1 MKTMNTLQNAEPTAV
16 SRRSFMLGTGG
27 LALGLSFG
35 LTQSELALAQTP
47 AAGGFGPNS
56 WINIGL
62 DGMVTLMSPASEMGQ
77 GTMTAMPLLL
87 AEEMDLD
94 WSQVRVVQSPSD
106 PKRFGNPRFG
116 GGMTTGA
123 SRTVQG
129 YYEPLRLAGAQARL
143 VMVNAAAQ
151 AMGVPA
157 SELRTESSRVIHS
170 SGRAMTYADIAK
182 VAKVPAELPKV
193 DKSMLKP
200 MAQFRLI
207 GKDIPRV
214 DVPAKSSGQALYG
227 IDQRLPGMLW
237 ASVLRAPVQGEVPA
251 SVDDSAARAVAGVK
265 NVVRLPYGV
274 AVVADSFYT
283 AKTAR
288 DQLKVV
294 WTQKAKAR
302 AQNTDTMRAEYI
314 KRAQNLDDKGVAF
327 IAHGDAAKQLAG
339 ATRTFS
345 ATYTSEMV
353 SHICLE
359 PMNCTARVDGDKIE
373 VWAPAQSASFVTG
386 TVAGAGGFKPENIKV
401 NITLLGG
408 GFGRRVEADY
418 AADAALVAKAM
429 PGTPIQV
436 IWTREDDMT
445 HDKYRPMT
453 GQHLVAG
460 VDAQGKL
467 VGLLHRVVSEGVYAR
482 VVPPAFK
489 ASGGKDAP
497 VMEGTEIT
505 YDIPDHSVQF
515 MIEDRGIQAGFW
527 RAVGPGYT
535 KFAIETLIDEV
546 ARGVNAD
553 PLAYRLDLLKKNP
566 RGQAVLKAVADMSQW
581 GQAKLP
587 KGHALGLAFSDAWN
601 TYCGM
606 VAQVSIEKGRP
617 KVHKVWSAVDCGHAL
632 QPQNVKA
639 QIEGSVI
646 FGLSAALHEHMDF
659 KAGEPQQVNLNTYQ
673 VLRANEAPEV
683 FVKVMPTDNH
693 PGGIGEV
700 GLPPLAPAIANAIA
714 SLNGKRLRAL
724 PLPMV

>member
-1 MKTMNTLQNAEPTAV
+1 MNPMNTSSPTMPGQV
-16 SRRSFMLGTGG
+16 SRRSFLLGSGG

-47 AAGGFGPNS
+47 ASATFAPNG

-62 DGMVTLMSPASEMGQ
+62 DGVVTLMSPAAEMGQ
-77 GTMTAMPLLL
+77 GTMTAMPMLL

-94 WSQVRVVQSPSD
+94 WSQVRVVQAPSD
-106 PKRFGNPRFG
+106 PRRFGNPRFG
-116 GGMTTGA
+116 GGLTTGA

-129 YYEPLRLAGAQARL
+129 YYDPLRLAGAQARL
-143 VMVNAAAQ
+143 VMVQAAAT

-157 SELRTESSRVIHS
+157 SELRTQASRVIHTG
-170 SGRAMTYADIAK
+170 GRSMSYADIAR
-182 VAKVPAELPKV
+182 VAQLPAELPKV

-200 MAQFRLI
+200 MSQFRLI

-237 ASVLRAPVQGEVPA
+237 ASVLRAPVQGETPA
-251 SVDDSAARAVAGVK
+251 SVDDSAARAVAGVR

-274 AVVADSFYT
+274 AVVADSFH
-283 AKTAR
+283 TAR
-288 DQLKVV
+288 MARDKLKVS
-294 WTQKAKAR
+294 WSQQSKAR
-302 AQNTDTMRAEYI
+302 VQYTDQMRVDYTKRAET
-314 KRAQNLDDKGVAF
+314 LDDKGVAF
-327 IAHGDAAKQLAG
+327 IADGDAAKRLAG
-339 ATRTFS
+339 AARTFS
-345 ATYTSEMV
+345 ATYITEMV

-373 VWAPAQSASFVTG
+373 VWAPAQSASFVIG
-386 TVAGAGGFKPENIKV
+386 TVAGAGGFKPENITV

-436 IWTREDDMT
+436 IWTREDDMV

-460 VDAQGKL
+460 VDAQGKM
-467 VGLLHRVVSEGVYAR
+467 VALLHRVVSEGIYSR

-489 ASGGKDAP
+489 AAGGKDAP
-497 VMEGTEIT
+497 VMEGSEIT
-505 YDIPDHSVQF
+505 YDIGDHSVQF

-535 KFAIETLIDEV
+535 KFAIETLVDEV
-546 ARGVNAD
+546 ARGVGAD
-553 PLAYRLDLLKKNP
+553 PLAYRMDLLKKHP
-566 RGQAVLKAVADMSQW
+566 RGAAVLQAVGEMSGW
-581 GQAKLP
+581 GKAKLP
-587 KGHALGLAFSDAWN
+587 KGHALGLAYSDAWN

-606 VAQVSIEKGRP
+606 VVQVSIVKGRP

-632 QPQNVKA
+632 QPQNIQV

-646 FGLSAALHEHMDF
+646 FGLSAALHERMDF
-659 KAGEPQQVNLNTYQ
+659 RAGEPLQTNLNKYQ
-673 VLRANEAPEV
+673 VLRANETPEV
-683 FVKVMPTDNH
+683 MVKVMPTDNH

-700 GLPPLAPAIANAIA
+700 GLPPLAPAVANAIA
-714 SLNGKRLRAL
+714 TLNGKRLRAL
-724 PLPMV
+724 PFPLV